1 VEGRALSRFFPREN
15 LLFYCEFAGLDAHPA
30 SWQKTAAYRM
40 LAETTLGAMLEQV
53 AAQLL
58 EKAVSLDPNHK
69 VSGADV
75 VTLVKHATHAGWALA
90 VHVAPGAGGST
101 PAGALPPIRVSLV
114 VRGVTG
120 KDLRPLTSRLLG
132 WAMGSDAKPH
142 IERKE
147 GRPIVIVP
155 HAQPAGGTGSAGET
169 AWAWWP
175 EKDDL
180 VVAAPY
186 PAGPEAV
193 LAAIDGKAPTA
204 AEHAIVQELGKS
216 EGSFDPVCVM
226 FLDVAHCPKTS
237 MKMTEFVNDLGS
249 TGGIQRIDYRWGFDD
264 DTLMDV
270 TRIVAPKPRKPM
282 LALFDQPGFDTKSLL
297 PMPDG
302 VESFLA
308 LSLNTSQLVDAIA
321 ALAPAAEVKGKL
333 EEFSESIQGAGN
345 VDVQK
350 DLIGRLGPRMVLY
363 VAPGRSAAAGD
374 ESFDTS
380 WLNGM
385 NPTMALSALARLP
398 KITLVAEVDDPVKF
412 GYALDATVNA
422 LNKELKVQ
430 AMEMAN
436 QEQAGQQNP
445 AGPGAMDAGRGP
457 GMRPGIGSGRAP
469 RRRSLAA
476 TAAPQFELSPGSV
489 KAYMLRT
496 PTDSALRPPPGFRP
510 VIRMDGKYVAVS
522 VAPDGADAALKAV
535 KRTDWKA
542 SEDIARACQRL
553 PSKLIVL
560 GMADPRDQLAP
571 FLASMPGTLQTMINT
586 AITVARNRITGAT
599 TVAGGGANPAGGPPP
614 GFGGGSGRMAMGGAA
629 RRFAK
634 REMGPDDA
642 DGGGQGGPPA
652 RARGGFSGGAS
663 GFSGAPGGESGAQGP
678 GGTASPGSAADA
690 MVELKVES
698 DKLPKADDLRA
709 RMFLTSLSV
718 AVSDQDIRLITR
730 EAFPNL
736 FNWSVAGV
744 SVAAG
749 RAAANQMRQAQAQGA
764 GTGPEAAVGMPPGGA
779 GQFGGASGGPPS
791 GYGAGM
797 RRGGPVSAAPAG
809 GRPGGPAT
817 APPAGGGA
825 TTGRSDD

>member
-1 VEGRALSRFFPREN
+1 
-15 LLFYCEFAGLDAHPA
+15 
-30 SWQKTAAYRM
+30 
-40 LAETTLGAMLEQV
+40 
-53 AAQLL
+53 
-58 EKAVSLDPNHK
+58 
-69 VSGADV
+69 
-75 VTLVKHATHAGWALA
+75 
-90 VHVAPGAGGST
+90 
-101 PAGALPPIRVSLV
+101 
-114 VRGVTG
+114 
-120 KDLRPLTSRLLG
+120 
-132 WAMGSDAKPH
+132 MGSDARPR

-155 HAQPAGGTGSAGET
+155 HSQTAGANASAGET
-169 AWAWWP
+169 GWAWWP

-180 VVAAPY
+180 VVATPY
-186 PAGPEAV
+186 PAGPDAI
-193 LAAIDGKAPTA
+193 LATIDGKAPSA

-216 EGSFDPVCVM
+216 EGSFDPVCMM

-237 MKMTEFVNDLGS
+237 MKMTEFVNELAS
-249 TGGIQRIDYRWGFDD
+249 TAGIQRIDYRWGVDD
-264 DTLMDV
+264 DALMDV

-282 LALFDQPGFDTKSLL
+282 LALFDQPGFDKNSLL

-302 VESFLA
+302 VESFVA

-321 ALAPAAEVKGKL
+321 ALAPGGDIKGKL
-333 EEFSESIQGAGN
+333 EEFSESAQGAGK

-380 WLNGM
+380 WLNGF
-385 NPTMALSALARLP
+385 NPAMALSALSRLP

-412 GYALDATVNA
+412 GYALDGTINA

-445 AGPGAMDAGRGP
+445 AGPGAADAGRGP
-457 GMRPGIGSGRAP
+457 GMRPGLGGGRTP

-510 VIRMDGKYVAVS
+510 VIRMEGKYVALS

-535 KRTDWKA
+535 KRKDWKA
-542 SEDIARACQRL
+542 SEDIERACQRL

-560 GMADPRDQLAP
+560 GLADPRDQLAP

-586 AITVARNRITGAT
+586 AVTVARNRVTGASS
-599 TVAGGGANPAGGPPP
+599 VAGGGANPAGGPPP

-678 GGTASPGSAADA
+678 GGAASPGSAADA
-690 MVELKVES
+690 MIELKVDS

-709 RMFLTSLSV
+709 RMFLTSLAV
-718 AVSDQDIRLITR
+718 TVSDQDIRLITR

-736 FNWSVAGV
+736 FNLSVAGA
-744 SVAAG
+744 SIAAG
-749 RAAANQMRQAQAQGA
+749 RAAANQMRQDQTQGGA
-764 GTGPEAAVGMPPGGA
+764 GPGPEAAVGMPPGGA
-779 GQFGGASGGPPS
+779 GQFGGASGGPPP
-791 GYGAGM
+791 GYGPPGGGM

-809 GRPGGPAT
+809 GRPGGPVA